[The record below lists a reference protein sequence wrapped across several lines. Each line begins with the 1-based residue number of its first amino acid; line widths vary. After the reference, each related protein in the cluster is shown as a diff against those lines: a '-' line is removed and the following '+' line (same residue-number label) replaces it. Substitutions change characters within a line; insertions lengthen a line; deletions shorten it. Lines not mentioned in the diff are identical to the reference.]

1 MARAGGTPPGPVVDH
16 GEPGAPWRIR
26 VLGVRGPEAA
36 GSARVSAAGAA
47 VLVSERLALTCAHVV
62 EQALGLLGPLPEA
75 PGGSLP
81 VDFPA
86 LSRDGSTVTARVA
99 PGGWLRS
106 PPAGDLAV
114 LALDGPL
121 PPGARPAPLDGSPPA
136 SDVRVRAYGHPAA
149 IPDGLWARART
160 VGTGGPQARWL
171 QLDGFTGQGTRIE
184 RGFSGAGVWDE
195 ERGKVIGVVASVLD
209 GSGPATTRVAWMIPL
224 GPLAGT
230 DFAALIGGVP
240 RGWNHAPGPAAAE
253 GGAKADPW
261 DVVEALLATGV
272 AAADGGRGLLTLV
285 PGHITGGMLRDDR
298 TRLQMFHLVS
308 RCGDF
313 TDGPAALVRAVRRL
327 EGDSIPVREFVERAR
342 ALWPDRLGH
351 DV

>member
-1 MARAGGTPPGPVVDH
+1 MARAGGTPPGTVVDH
-16 GEPGAPWRIR
+16 GERGAPWRIR

-36 GSARVSAAGAA
+36 GSGRVSVAGAA
-47 VLVSERLALTCAHVV
+47 VLVGERLALTCAHVV
-62 EQALGLLGPLPEA
+62 EQALGLRGPLPEA

-114 LALDGPL
+114 LALDGAP

-160 VGTGGPQARWL
+160 IGAGGPQAHWL
-171 QLDGFTGQGTRIE
+171 QLDGVAGQGARIE

-209 GSGPATTRVAWMIPL
+209 GSGPTTTRVAWMIPL
-224 GPLAGT
+224 GQLAGT
-230 DFAALIGGVP
+230 DFAALADGGV
-240 RGWNHAPGPAAAE
+240 RGRNHATGPVATAV
-253 GGAKADPW
+253 KADPW

-313 TDGPAALVRAVRRL
+313 ADGPAALVRAVRRL
-327 EGDSIPVREFVERAR
+327 EGDSISVREFVEQAR
-342 ALWPDRLGH
+342 ALWPDRLDR